1 MEQGEILKQL
11 RKQKNLTQ
19 ANLADFLCISK
30 SAYGYY
36 EQGKNQMDYKTL
48 VKLSDFFGV
57 PIDYL
62 IKGPVENIFSLN
74 QSECEHIKILRSVS
88 EKKQGQILGFA
99 KGISQAS
106 HQKSSD

>member
-19 ANLADFLCISK
+19 KQLATFLCISK

-48 VKLSDFFGV
+48 VKLSDFFNV

-62 IKGPVENIFSLN
+62 IKGSFDNMLSLN
-74 QSECEHIKILRSVS
+74 DAEYEHIKILRSLS
-88 EKKQGQILGFA
+88 EKNKGQIIGFA
-99 KGISQAS
+99 KGISQTDNM
-106 HQKSSD
+106 KNL